1 MKEFL
6 NDHLETTLPLIE
18 GKWRFHIICSLLE
31 RPKHFRELQRSV
43 GKISQKVLTENVR
56 SMEKDGLITRHIRKD
71 ETNVNVVYRLTQN
84 GYSIIS
90 VIDELVRWSI
100 KYKSDI

>member
-1 MKEFL
+1 
-6 NDHLETTLPLIE
+6 
-18 GKWRFHIICSLLE
+18 
-31 RPKHFRELQRSV
+31 
-43 GKISQKVLTENVR
+43 
-56 SMEKDGLITRHIRKD
+56 MEKDGLITRHIRKD

-90 VIDELVRWSI
+90 VIDELVRWSM